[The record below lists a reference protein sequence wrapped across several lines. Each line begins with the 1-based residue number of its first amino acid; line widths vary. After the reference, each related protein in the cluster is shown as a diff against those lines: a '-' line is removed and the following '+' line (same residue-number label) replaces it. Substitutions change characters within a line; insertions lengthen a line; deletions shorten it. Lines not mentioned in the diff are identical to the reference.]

1 MSWYLNDRMCL
12 VVFGAKGF
20 PLLAVSTTSCFVGGF
35 LVKMNEALLFFRE
48 RNALSRVLEYSNS
61 SGLK

>member
-20 PLLAVSTTSCFVGGF
+20 PLRAASTTSCFVGTF
-35 LVKMNEALLFFRE
+35 LIKMSEALLFFKE
-48 RNALSRVLEYSNS
+48 RNALSRVLVY
-61 SGLK
+61 LF